1 LLLRPLLAASPS
13 RSLRVPTNDLPAGS
27 ESAMME
33 DLDVSAT
40 KRNDIGDGHD
50 DDDDGDDD
58 DDDVERQMVFGYFSS
73 PSLLRCKPGC
83 DESAV
88 ESPSTSLV
96 LGGSPTTLTT
106 PAGASST
113 WSASTRRKRRTSLL
127 WEDIISVHEETAT
140 ATSATCLYNDA
151 NHRKMKRR
159 KMQASALHAKEE

>member
-1 LLLRPLLAASPS
+1 
-13 RSLRVPTNDLPAGS
+13 
-27 ESAMME
+27 MME

-40 KRNDIGDGHD
+40 KRKNDIGDGHD
-50 DDDDGDDD
+50 DDD

-73 PSLLRCKPGC
+73 PSLLRCKSAC
-83 DESAV
+83 DESVV

-106 PAGASST
+106 PTGASST

-140 ATSATCLYNDA
+140 STGLYSDTNQV
-151 NHRKMKRR
+151 HRKMKRR
-159 KMQASALHAKEE
+159 KMQASALLAKEE